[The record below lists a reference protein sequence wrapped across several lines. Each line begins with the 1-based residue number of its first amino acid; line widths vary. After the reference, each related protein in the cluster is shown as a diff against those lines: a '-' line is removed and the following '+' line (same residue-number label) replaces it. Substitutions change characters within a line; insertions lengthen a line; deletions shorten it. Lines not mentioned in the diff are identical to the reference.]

1 MWYISSVSVIWKV
14 VRQSLYTKSTKSN
27 GQLKSFPVEM
37 TTGLICQINMFHSLC
52 IAKNQKYYQFI

>member
-1 MWYISSVSVIWKV
+1 MWYISSVSVMWKV
-14 VRQSLYTKSTKSN
+14 VRQRLYMKSTKSN

-37 TTGLICQINMFHSLC
+37 TTGLICQINMSHSLC